1 MYNNEQ
7 LSYLKMY
14 NIPKGYISCLF
25 KRGSP
30 NLLSILSKYRNICG
44 YNLRSKSHTFHFAIF
59 NTEIHGG

>member
-30 NLLSILSKYRNICG
+30 NLLSILPKYRKYVVI
-44 YNLRSKSHTFHFAIF
+44 T
-59 NTEIHGG
+59 